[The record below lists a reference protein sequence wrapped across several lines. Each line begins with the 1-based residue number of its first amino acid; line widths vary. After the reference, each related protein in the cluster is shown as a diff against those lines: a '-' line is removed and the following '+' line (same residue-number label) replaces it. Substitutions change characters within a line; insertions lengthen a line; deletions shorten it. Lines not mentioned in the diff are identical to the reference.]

1 MCLNMILSEASF
13 KNDFKTLYAT
23 VSWNWVT
30 LSKYERN
37 NIIRR
42 VKSEQIQED
51 LAYSSGRGGQT
62 LYSH

>member
-13 KNDFKTLYAT
+13 KNDFKTICNSIL
-23 VSWNWVT
+23 NWVT

-51 LAYSSGRGGQT
+51 LAYSSGRGPNP
-62 LYSH
+62 L